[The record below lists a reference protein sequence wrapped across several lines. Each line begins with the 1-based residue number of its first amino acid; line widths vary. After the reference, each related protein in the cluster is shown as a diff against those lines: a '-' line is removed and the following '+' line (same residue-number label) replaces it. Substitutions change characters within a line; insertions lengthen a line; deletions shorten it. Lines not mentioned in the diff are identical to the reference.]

1 MNLVELK
8 IHCLRNIHESHVLLN
23 PHINFIYGNNGSGK
37 TSFLEAIYL
46 LSTGHSFRSREI
58 ASLITHEQ
66 DYLAV
71 FGKTDDQQT
80 ISLQKKIKQPT
91 LAKINQQS
99 CVSNSE
105 LAAFLPCQVFYQ
117 DIFQIIDAGPGYRRS
132 LLDWGVFH
140 VEHEYLAIWK
150 NYRRA
155 LKQRNALL
163 KKQSSYQ
170 QIQPWDHI
178 LSETAEML
186 HQLRLKYFN
195 TLQADFE
202 KILNKVCSVN
212 CDIDYYKGWD
222 RRQEGVTLADV
233 LKKTFASDSQRQFTH
248 YGIQHADI
256 IIENNNGKA
265 KSIFSRGQQKV
276 VLFALKLAQANVLKR
291 HCIFLIDDL
300 TAELDEMHV
309 ENIMT
314 LLQQMPGQYFIT
326 VRNGDKLLKP
336 HQSIE
341 SQTLLI
347 NDGMISI

>member
-1 MNLVELK
+1 
-8 IHCLRNIHESHVLLN
+8 
-23 PHINFIYGNNGSGK
+23 
-37 TSFLEAIYL
+37 
-46 LSTGHSFRSREI
+46 
-58 ASLITHEQ
+58 
-66 DYLAV
+66 
-71 FGKTDDQQT
+71 
-80 ISLQKKIKQPT
+80 
-91 LAKINQQS
+91 
-99 CVSNSE
+99 
-105 LAAFLPCQVFYQ
+105 
-117 DIFQIIDAGPGYRRS
+117 
-132 LLDWGVFH
+132 
-140 VEHEYLAIWK
+140 
-150 NYRRA
+150 
-155 LKQRNALL
+155 
-163 KKQSSYQ
+163 
-170 QIQPWDHI
+170 
-178 LSETAEML
+178 ML